1 VIITAMCEP
10 HSVLGCEDCGT
21 PVVVTDRRGH
31 LDWRRAMERD
41 AARVALPDWVWRA
54 DDRVTVAIGHNDGDN
69 PTADGPPSAW
79 AKVTVIRADWSGS
92 ASRLYVAGEVDEF
105 WSALMVA
112 GSEPQAPAETRAHRM
127 PPTPAPQSI
136 LVEPERGESPFLG
149 ESLASPVAP
158 EGRP

>member
-1 VIITAMCEP
+1 VTATAP
-10 HSVLGCEDCGT
+10 
-21 PVVVTDRRGH
+21 
-31 LDWRRAMERD
+31 DWRRAMERD

-112 GSEPQAPAETRAHRM
+112 GSGTPVQPAESHGDGAGVAGATNQGLQSAPRTTETGFRAR
-127 PPTPAPQSI
+127 PAS
-136 LVEPERGESPFLG
+136 SPSEFDG
-149 ESLASPVAP
+149 SVA
-158 EGRP
+158 G